1 MEGEDLIIY
10 EKLKN
15 IDKGFYVDAGCYHP
29 LHLNNTFLLYK
40 KGWRGINIDLS
51 NYTIDLFNFI
61 RPYDT
66 NINSAITN
74 YDGKIKFYYQ
84 KELSQL
90 SSVKKEIA
98 LKRMQGK
105 IKEKEIDALKLD
117 TIISKTKFK
126 NQKIT
131 FLNIDI
137 EGNDYEALQS
147 LNFSVYKP
155 KMICIEIDEE
165 NIFNSNIYKYLL
177 NLNYQKIWS
186 SKSNLSHIFIEN
198 NL

>member
-10 EKLKN
+10 EKLKD
-15 IDKGFYVDAGCYHP
+15 IDNGFYVDAGCYHP

-51 NYTIDLFNFI
+51 DFTINLFNYI
-61 RPYDT
+61 RPDDS
-66 NINSAITN
+66 NINSAVAN
-74 YDGKIKFYYQ
+74 YDGKIKFYFQ
-84 KELSQL
+84 KKLSQL
-90 SSVKKEIA
+90 TSVKKEIA
-98 LKRMQGK
+98 SKRMQGK

-117 TIISKTKFK
+117 SIIAKTKFK
-126 NQKIT
+126 NQKID

-198 NL
+198 NI

>member
-10 EKLKN
+10 EKLKD
-15 IDKGFYVDAGCYHP
+15 IDNGFYVDAGCYHP

-51 NYTIDLFNFI
+51 DYTINLFNYI
-61 RPYDT
+61 RPDDS
-66 NINSAITN
+66 NINSAVAN
-74 YDGKIKFYYQ
+74 YDGKINFYFQ

-90 SSVKKEIA
+90 TSVKKEIA
-98 LKRMQGK
+98 SKRMQGK

-117 TIISKTKFK
+117 SIIAKTKFK
-126 NQKIT
+126 NQKID

-198 NL
+198 NI

>member
-1 MEGEDLIIY
+1 
-10 EKLKN
+10 
-15 IDKGFYVDAGCYHP
+15 
-29 LHLNNTFLLYK
+29 
-40 KGWRGINIDLS
+40 
-51 NYTIDLFNFI
+51 
-61 RPYDT
+61 
-66 NINSAITN
+66 
-74 YDGKIKFYYQ
+74 
-84 KELSQL
+84 
-90 SSVKKEIA
+90 
-98 LKRMQGK
+98 MQGK

-117 TIISKTKFK
+117 SIIAKTKFK
-126 NQKIT
+126 NQKID

-198 NL
+198 NIDHHSHFKSFAVVIFLRNNNLKLVS